1 MVLLAGVLGRH
12 HVDYAGG
19 QLLGTVMRHVLPP
32 LAVVL
37 CPRRVVEPAGPAPLV
52 ALAGLALL
60 LPPARLPARAP
71 AVPMPPI
78 APPADEEDLAA
89 SGPVADDEAERFHGS
104 GRDRQ
109 ELDGDH
115 SACDE
120 RLVGPGSG
128 RTT

>member
-1 MVLLAGVLGRH
+1 MVLLAGAFGRP
-12 HVDYAGG
+12 HVDYVAG
-19 QLLGTVMRHVLPP
+19 QLLETVMRHVLAPA
-32 LAVVL
+32 AVVP
-37 CPRRVVEPAGPAPLV
+37 CPRRVVEAAGPASLM

-60 LPPARLPARAP
+60 LPAGRRPARTP
-71 AVPMPPI
+71 AV
-78 APPADEEDLAA
+78 APSPVTSATDEEHLAA
-89 SGPVADDEAERFHGS
+89 RRPVTDDEAQRVHGS

-120 RLVGPGSG
+120 GLVGPGSG

>member
-1 MVLLAGVLGRH
+1 MVFLAGAFGRP
-12 HVDYAGG
+12 HVDYVGG

-32 LAVVL
+32 VAVVL
-37 CPRRVVEPAGPAPLV
+37 RPRRVVEPAGPAPLM

-60 LPPARLPARAP
+60 LSARRLPARAAAVAPP
-71 AVPMPPI
+71 AI

-89 SGPVADDEAERFHGS
+89 GGPVADDEAQRVHGS

-120 RLVGPGSG
+120 GLVGPGSG